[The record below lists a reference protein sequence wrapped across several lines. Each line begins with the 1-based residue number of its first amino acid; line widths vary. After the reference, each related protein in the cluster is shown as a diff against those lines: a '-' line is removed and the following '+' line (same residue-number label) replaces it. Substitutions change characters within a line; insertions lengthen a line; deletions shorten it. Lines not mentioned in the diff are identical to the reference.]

1 MTQSPVMARIP
12 WVLGLGIVI
21 AVLVNAGAA
30 WASAGAADQAAL
42 AAKFSPVVR
51 LVGAP
56 ESCGPGLPYVPTN
69 VQLLFDNHEVA
80 LRGPWG
86 PDDLVKVAPTAQDMA
101 SGLFNYH
108 LDFPG
113 DALDPGCGY
122 LDWSRRVN
130 AGQRPTVYAHVVSD
144 PDYPGQ
150 IALQYWMFYVFNDW
164 NNLHEG
170 DWEMIQLNFHAST
183 AAQALERTP
192 YEVGYSQHEGAE
204 RADWGDSKL
213 QIEGGT
219 HPVVY
224 PAAGSHAGF
233 YDQALYLGASG
244 SEGVGCDDT
253 RNADIVLHPA
263 VQTIP
268 GNPVAAV
275 QAFPWI
281 NFQGRWGEQ
290 QPAFFN
296 GPTGPNLKPQWT
308 HPIGWSQDWRD
319 RSYAVPAGGVLGT
332 TTTDF
337 FCAAMTSGSRLLWRA
352 VGNPYPTVAI
362 VLALLALVIVGLR
375 RATWRPVAPL
385 RLARRRAWGQ
395 VISSAA
401 RMYVGRWRL
410 FIGMGVLF
418 LPISLVITAL
428 QAGVLGA
435 SSILGVEDEGQAAGV
450 FALLVLAI
458 GSALTLL
465 GVALVQAATARALV
479 DIDEDRPVR
488 PLAAYRM
495 GARQVGVLLGALAM
509 AVVIVLALSTSI
521 FLIPIA
527 VWAAVRWALIA
538 PVAAVEG
545 LGSFSALRRS
555 SRLVR
560 GDWLKVGSLT
570 VISAGIAVAAGPLI
584 GTGLIV
590 LTDLPLALLNVVAG
604 VVYMLTMPFVA
615 LTTVYVYAD
624 TRVTERLQGEPEPR
638 MLPAEIDL

>member
-1 MTQSPVMARIP
+1 MP
-12 WVLGLGIVI
+12 WIRCGLVLGIVV
-21 AVLVNAGAA
+21 AVLVNAAA
-30 WASAGAADQAAL
+30 ASASAGTADQAAL
-42 AAKFSPVVR
+42 AAKFSPVIR

-56 ESCGPGLPYVPTN
+56 GSCGPGLPYVPTD
-69 VQLLFDNHEVA
+69 VQLLFDNPEVA

-86 PDDLVKVAPTAQDMA
+86 PNDLVKVAPAAQDLA
-101 SGLFNYH
+101 AGLFEYH

-113 DALDPGCGY
+113 DALNPGCGY
-122 LDWSRRVN
+122 LDWSRRLN
-130 AGQRPTVYAHVVSD
+130 AGHPPTVFAHVVSD
-144 PDYPGQ
+144 PGYPGQ
-150 IALQYWMFYVFNDW
+150 IALQYWMFYVFNEW

-170 DWEMIQLNFHAST
+170 DWEMIQLNFHASNP
-183 AAQALERTP
+183 AEALGTVP

-204 RADWGDSKL
+204 RAAWGDSKL

-224 PAAGSHAGF
+224 PAAGSHANF

-244 SEGVGCDDT
+244 AEGVGCDDT

-263 VQTIP
+263 VKTIP
-268 GNPVAAV
+268 SNPIAAI
-275 QAFPWI
+275 QAYPWI

-308 HPIGWSQDWRD
+308 YPIAWAQDWRD

-332 TTTDF
+332 RTTDF
-337 FCAAMTSGSRLLWRA
+337 FCAAMREGSRLLWRA
-352 VGNPYPTVAI
+352 VENPYPTVAA
-362 VLALLALVIVGLR
+362 VVALLVLVIIGLR

-395 VISSAA
+395 VISCAA
-401 RMYVGRWRL
+401 RMYVDRWRL

-418 LPISLVITAL
+418 LPISIVITAL
-428 QAGVLGA
+428 QGGVLGA
-435 SSILGVEDEGQAAGV
+435 ASILGVEDEGQAAGV
-450 FALLVLAI
+450 FALVVLAI
-458 GSALTLL
+458 GTALTLL
-465 GVALVQAATARALV
+465 GIALVQAAAARAMV
-479 DIDEDRPVR
+479 EIDEERPVR
-488 PLAAYRM
+488 PVAAYRM
-495 GARQVGVLLGALAM
+495 AGSKAGVLFGALAI
-509 AVVIVLALSTSI
+509 AVVIVTALTTSLL
-521 FLIPIA
+521 LIPVA

-538 PVAAVEG
+538 PVAALEG
-545 LGSFSALRRS
+545 LGSFRALRRS
-555 SRLVR
+555 SGLVR

-570 VISAGIAVAAGPLI
+570 VISAGIALAAGPLI

-590 LTDLPLALLNVVAG
+590 LTNLPLPLLNVVAG

-615 LTTVYVYAD
+615 LTTVYAYAD
-624 TRVTERLQGEPEPR
+624 TRVSEHVQAEAEPR

>member
-1 MTQSPVMARIP
+1 MARIR
-12 WVLGLGIVI
+12 WGLVLGIVV
-21 AVLVNAGAA
+21 ASLVYAA
-30 WASAGAADQAAL
+30 TASASPGTADQQAL
-42 AAKFSPVVR
+42 AARFAPVVR
-51 LVGAP
+51 LVTAP
-56 ESCGPGLPYVPTN
+56 QSCGPGLPYVPTN
-69 VQLLFDNHEVA
+69 VQLLFDNPEVA

-86 PDDLVKVAPTAQDMA
+86 PNDLVKVAPSAQDLA
-101 SGLFNYH
+101 AGLYEYH

-113 DALDPGCGY
+113 DALNPGCGY
-122 LDWSRRVN
+122 LDWSRRLN

-144 PDYPGQ
+144 PEYPGQ

-183 AAQALERTP
+183 AAQALQGTP

-204 RADWGDSKL
+204 RAAWGDSKL
-213 QIEGGT
+213 EIEGGT

-224 PAAGSHAGF
+224 PADGSHAGF
-233 YDQALYLGASG
+233 YDEALYLGASG

-253 RNADIVLHPA
+253 RNADVVLHPA

-268 GNPVAAV
+268 SNPAAAV
-275 QAFPWI
+275 REFPWI

-308 HPIGWSQDWRD
+308 HPIAWSQDWRD

-332 TTTDF
+332 RTTDF
-337 FCAAMTSGSRLLWRA
+337 FCALMTQGSRLLWRA
-352 VGNPYPTVAI
+352 VANPYPTVAA
-362 VLALLALVIVGLR
+362 VLTLLVLVIVGLR

-401 RMYVGRWRL
+401 RIYVDRWRL

-450 FALLVLAI
+450 FALIVLAI
-458 GSALTLL
+458 GTALTLL
-465 GVALVQAATARALV
+465 GVALVQAAAARAMIE
-479 DIDEDRPVR
+479 IDEGRSVR
-488 PLAAYRM
+488 PIAAYRM
-495 GARQVGVLLGALAM
+495 GTRQVGVLLGAVAM
-509 AVVIVLALSTSI
+509 AVVIVSALTTSF
-521 FLIPIA
+521 FLIPVA

-538 PVAAVEG
+538 PVAVVEG
-545 LGSFSALRRS
+545 LGSFRALRRS
-555 SRLVR
+555 SGLVR

-570 VISAGIAVAAGPLI
+570 VISAAVAIAAGPLI

-590 LTDLPLALLNVVAG
+590 LTNLPLAFLNVVAG

-615 LTTVYVYAD
+615 LTTVYAYAD
-624 TRVTERLQGEPEPR
+624 TRISERMQSEAEPHL
-638 MLPAEIDL
+638 LPAEGEL

>member
-1 MTQSPVMARIP
+1 MTESPVMARIR
-12 WVLGLGIVI
+12 WGLVLGVVVAL
-21 AVLVNAGAA
+21 LVNAAT
-30 WASAGAADQAAL
+30 ASAAPDTADQAAL
-42 AAKFSPVVR
+42 AARFAPVIR

-56 ESCGPGLPYVPTN
+56 ESCGPGLPFVPIN
-69 VQLLFDNHEVA
+69 VQLLFDNQEVA

-86 PDDLVKVAPTAQDMA
+86 PNDLVKVGPSAQDLA
-101 SGLFNYH
+101 AGLYEYH

-113 DALDPGCGY
+113 DALSPGCGY
-122 LDWSRRVN
+122 LDWSRRLN

-144 PDYPGQ
+144 PEYPGQ

-170 DWEMIQLNFHAST
+170 DWEMIQLNFDAPT
-183 AAQALERTP
+183 AAQALQRMP
-192 YEVGYSQHEGAE
+192 VDVGYSQHEGAE
-204 RADWGDSKL
+204 RATWGDSKL
-213 QIEGGT
+213 QTEGGT

-244 SEGVGCDDT
+244 AEGVGCDDT
-253 RNADIVLHPA
+253 RNADIVIHPA

-268 GNPVAAV
+268 SNPVAAV
-275 QAFPWI
+275 SAFPWI

-308 HPIGWSQDWRD
+308 HPIAWSQDWRD
-319 RSYAVPAGGVLGT
+319 RSYAVPAGGALGT
-332 TTTDF
+332 RTTDF
-337 FCAAMTSGSRLLWRA
+337 FCAAMTGGSRLLWRA
-352 VGNPYPTVAI
+352 VANPYPTVAA
-362 VLALLALVIVGLR
+362 VLTLLVLVIIGLR

-395 VISSAA
+395 VISCAA
-401 RMYVGRWRL
+401 RMYIDRWRL

-435 SSILGVEDEGQAAGV
+435 ASILGVEDEGQAAGA

-458 GSALTLL
+458 GTALTLL
-465 GVALVQAATARALV
+465 AVTLVQAATARALV
-479 DIDEDRPVR
+479 EIDEGRPVR

-495 GARQVGVLLGALAM
+495 AARQAGVLFGALAI
-509 AVVIVLALSTSI
+509 AVVIVTALSTSLL
-521 FLIPIA
+521 LIPIA

-545 LGSFSALRRS
+545 LGSFRALRRS

-570 VISAGIAVAAGPLI
+570 VISAAIAVAAGPLI

-590 LTDLPLALLNVVAG
+590 FTNLPLALLNVVAG
-604 VVYMLTMPFVA
+604 IVYMLTMPFVA
-615 LTTVYVYAD
+615 LTTAYVYAD
-624 TRVTERLQGEPEPR
+624 TRVSERVQADAEPR